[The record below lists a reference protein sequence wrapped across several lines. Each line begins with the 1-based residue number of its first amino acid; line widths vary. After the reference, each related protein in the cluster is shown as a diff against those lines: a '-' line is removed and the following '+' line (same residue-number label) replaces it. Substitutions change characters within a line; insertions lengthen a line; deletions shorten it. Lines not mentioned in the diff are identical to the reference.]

1 MLLLKST
8 LAAFLFPLLAFSPA
22 GQETRAKNPVEIKG
36 IVISAET
43 GKPIPGIYLFV
54 TEGEEEALT
63 DSKGEFRIKTW
74 KPLPLVLTS
83 QNINY
88 HPVRLKVTQASGV
101 ISVKLRKR

>member
-8 LAAFLFPLLAFSPA
+8 LAAFLFSLLAFSPA
-22 GQETRAKNPVEIKG
+22 QETRTRNPVEIKG
-36 IVISAET
+36 IVVNAET

-63 DSKGEFRIKTW
+63 DAKGEFRIKTW

-83 QNINY
+83 QNSDY
-88 HPVRLKVTQASGV
+88 HTVRLKITQASGT
-101 ISVKLRKR
+101 IAVKLRRK

>member
-22 GQETRAKNPVEIKG
+22 GQGTRAKNPVEIKG

-88 HPVRLKVTQASGV
+88 HPVRLKVTQASSV